1 MKPMADSGMMSSQ
14 DGIGGPAVQFARLGK
29 TYQP

>member
-14 DGIGGPAVQFARLGK
+14 DSIGGPAVQFARLGK